1 MQLVDLCADVGS
13 LDPSTPGVDV
23 WIQSVEHD
31 SRRVGAGALFVA
43 LPGRVSD
50 GIRFVSDAVSN
61 GAAAVALKVGSEKPP
76 SMSPLF
82 GWQNLVKR
90 WLSFRGGLRGRPIW
104 HSSLLPLPERT
115 EKRR

>member
-13 LDPSTPGVDV
+13 LDTSTPGLDV

-50 GIRFVSDAVSN
+50 GNRFVSDAVSMKSK
-61 GAAAVALKVGSEKPP
+61 LY
-76 SMSPLF
+76 
-82 GWQNLVKR
+82 W
-90 WLSFRGGLRGRPIW
+90 
-104 HSSLLPLPERT
+104 T
-115 EKRR
+115 T